1 MKTEIAG
8 ELGIANYDSV
18 DKGNLTARQNG
29 YIGSYMTRRLV
40 EMTTVVREIKVALI
54 ILDILIL

>member
-1 MKTEIAG
+1 MKNEIAG

-29 YIGSYMTRRLV
+29 YLGGYLTRRLV
-40 EMTTVVREIKVALI
+40 EMTTVVREIKAA
-54 ILDILIL
+54 